1 MRQYRG
7 MLICAVCGVLVLAGC
22 SKEPAREPGLA
33 MGAQDLS
40 ELNKDLSQV
49 AGDMA
54 STAT

>member
-1 MRQYRG
+1 M
-7 MLICAVCGVLVLAGC
+7 LAGC